1 MPSKLFYRLVVISLS
16 LCIAACSDSNT
27 PAGNDP
33 GTPPS
38 PFTEA
43 DRWIY
48 AYMEK
53 NYLWNE
59 PLPHLD
65 PDFTKEPKVFL
76 WTLLEGVASFDNLN
90 HDDGHWTDGKR
101 DYYYSGI
108 EVRDD
113 DGSSRSLR
121 APTEGSGIMYLRRA
135 MLGQDRQQGL
145 AVMTVAPGTEAAKAG
160 LRRSDFIYEVGGKPV
175 SEIGY
180 DAALEAVYAGDVSI
194 TVANFDR
201 SGSRPALTNR
211 RTLRLGRSTFTDP
224 AIYFS
229 TVIDSYPG
237 HRIGYIHYN
246 VFDSDFDN
254 QLIGIFADFKARGIT
269 DLILDLRY
277 NGGGHVSAAA
287 VMATLIAGAP
297 HFDEVIV
304 ETRFN
309 AARRAAGETGFYRI
323 GNPAVPEG
331 NHNHTPMRTALTAAT
346 PLTEV
351 YVLTSASTASASEL
365 LINGLRGIG
374 VKVHTVG
381 TATNGKNCGMET
393 VSRSYGGSLYI
404 LRPITFYC
412 LNAAGSCDYADGIAA
427 DIPIDDTSVYPGE
440 FASIYDLLSAAA
452 ISHIIGQSRA
462 STAVTPDGLLLPS
475 ADMPQ
480 GYRCGAVIE
489 PCEE

>member
-1 MPSKLFYRLVVISLS
+1 M
-16 LCIAACSDSNT
+16 
-27 PAGNDP
+27 
-33 GTPPS
+33 
-38 PFTEA
+38 
-43 DRWIY
+43 
-48 AYMEK
+48 
-53 NYLWNE
+53 
-59 PLPHLD
+59 
-65 PDFTKEPKVFL
+65 
-76 WTLLEGVASFDNLN
+76 
-90 HDDGHWTDGKR
+90 
-101 DYYYSGI
+101 
-108 EVRDD
+108 
-113 DGSSRSLR
+113 
-121 APTEGSGIMYLRRA
+121 
-135 MLGQDRQQGL
+135 
-145 AVMTVAPGTEAAKAG
+145 
-160 LRRSDFIYEVGGKPV
+160 
-175 SEIGY
+175 
-180 DAALEAVYAGDVSI
+180 YAGDVSI

-331 NHNHTPMRTALTAAT
+331 NHNHPPMRTALTAAT

-393 VSRSYGGSLYI
+393 VSRSYGGLLYI

-427 DIPIDDTSVYPGE
+427 DIPIDDSSVYPGE

-452 ISHIIGQSRA
+452 ISRIIGQSRA

-489 PCEE
+489 HREE